1 MLGFALRTLSQ
12 RRGMTRDPRET
23 ATVQERRLRRL
34 LHAAVAG
41 SPFHAELYRGL
52 DLDRCRLS
60 DLPTTNKAQLMARFD
75 QTVTDRQVTRSALQ
89 DFVDDPDN
97 EGRPFLGR
105 YAVSHTS
112 GSQGQPMLLIQPL
125 RVLELLYSLQMTR
138 GNARKPSATEAVRRF
153 TSPARLAIVTLKR
166 GFYPSAST
174 FEYMPAAA
182 RRFMKILWLSQTD
195 PDVIERLNAY
205 RPTVLTGYAAVL
217 DQLTTEAEAG
227 HLRLSPELQQI
238 TNNSEVLSDRTRQ
251 RVRSAFGLHVINNY
265 ATGECP
271 FLTNGCRTDAGAHV
285 NADWAILEVVD
296 DAGHPVP
303 DGTPGARVLITNLAN
318 TVQPII
324 RYEIGDVVTM
334 ATEPCGCGSRLPR
347 VERIEGRTADV
358 FWIWDGGRY
367 RQLINCIFKNGF
379 DYLHDVR
386 EWQAV
391 QEGRNRVRVRMEPLP
406 GTRLDLARAR
416 SVLHRQL
423 VMYGL
428 LGILD
433 VTLEPVTTLG
443 PDPRTGKYRR
453 IISLVGPPADDET
466 PPTLRLAS

>member
-12 RRGMTRDPRET
+12 RRGM
-23 ATVQERRLRRL
+23 VQSPSEVAAIQDRRLRRL
-34 LHAAVAG
+34 LRAAVAG
-41 SPFHAELYRGL
+41 SPYHAALYRGL
-52 DLDRCRLS
+52 DVDRCDLR
-60 DLPTTNKAQLMARFD
+60 DLPTTNKARLMAEFD
-75 QTVTDRQVTRSALQ
+75 QTITDRQVTREALQ
-89 DFVDDPDN
+89 AFVDDPEN

-138 GNARKPSATEAVRRF
+138 GNARKPSVSEAVRRF

-174 FEYMPAAA
+174 FEYMPASA
-182 RRFMKILWLSQTD
+182 RRFMTILWLSQTD
-195 PDVIERLNAY
+195 PDVVERLNAY
-205 RPTVLTGYAAVL
+205 RPTVLTGYATVL
-217 DQLTTEAEAG
+217 EQLATEAEAG
-227 HLRLSPELQQI
+227 RLRLSPELQQI
-238 TNNSEVLSDRTRQ
+238 TNNSEVLPERALA
-251 RVRSAFGLHVINNY
+251 RVQAAFGLHVINNY

-296 DAGHPVP
+296 DAGNPVP
-303 DGTPGARVLITNLAN
+303 DGTPGARVLLTNLAN

-324 RYEIGDVVTM
+324 RYEVGDVVTM
-334 ATEPCGCGSRLPR
+334 ATAPCGCGNRLPR

-358 FWIWDGGRY
+358 FWIWDGLQY
-367 RQLINCIFKNGF
+367 RRLINALFKNGF

-391 QEGRNRVRVRMEPLP
+391 QEARNAIRIRLEPLP
-406 GTRLDLARAR
+406 GTRLDLSRVQ

-423 VMYGL
+423 AMYGL
-428 LGILD
+428 LGLLD
-433 VTLEPVTTLG
+433 VTLESTPRLG
-443 PDPRTGKYRR
+443 PDPRTGKFRR
-453 IISLVGPPADDET
+453 IISLVGPPTDGEV
-466 PPTLRLAS
+466 PPALRRVS

>member
-12 RRGMTRDPRET
+12 RRPTTLDPHAIAAIR
-23 ATVQERRLRRL
+23 ERRFRRL
-34 LHAAVAG
+34 LRAAMAG

-52 DLDRCRLS
+52 DPDRCALA
-60 DLPTTNKAQLMARFD
+60 DLPPTNKAMLMARFD
-75 QTVTDRQVTRSALQ
+75 ETVTDRAITREALQ
-89 DFVDDPDN
+89 AFVDRPDN

-112 GSQGQPMLLIQPL
+112 GSQGQPMLLVQPL

-138 GNARKPSATEAVRRF
+138 GNARKPSLTEAVRRF
-153 TSPARLAIVTLKR
+153 TAPARLAIVTLKR

-174 FEYMPAAA
+174 FEYMPDAA

-195 PDVIERLNAY
+195 PDVLDRLNAY

-217 DQLTTEAEAG
+217 DQLALEAEAG
-227 HLRLSPELQQI
+227 RLRLAPELQQV
-238 TNNSEVLSDRTRQ
+238 TNNSEVLSERTRD
-251 RVRSAFGLHVINNY
+251 RIRSAFGLHAINNY

-296 DAGHPVP
+296 ADNRPVP
-303 DGTPGARVLITNLAN
+303 DGTPGAKVLITNLAN
-318 TVQPII
+318 TVQPIV

-334 ATEPCGCGSRLPR
+334 ATEPCGCGNRLPR

-358 FWIWDGGRY
+358 FWIWDGTRY
-367 RQLINCIFKNGF
+367 RSVINCIFKNGF

-391 QEGRNRVRVRMEPLP
+391 QTGRNAVLVRLEPLP

-416 SVLHRQL
+416 AVLHRQL
-423 VMYGL
+423 AMYDLVGL
-428 LGILD
+428 LD
-433 VTLEPVTTLG
+433 VTIEPADRLG
-443 PDPRTGKYRR
+443 PDPRTGKFRR
-453 IISLVGPPADDET
+453 IISLVGPPPDGEAA
-466 PPTLRLAS
+466 PGRRRAS